1 MSKFRSRPASAL
13 LIVLGM
19 MAFILVSALAFS
31 AYMRSARLPSSYL
44 RRTSASRLLVKAALA
59 RAIETVDRSIAD
71 YPHPGVPN
79 AGNNIWRNRVMFG
92 QTTNSVTVADTV
104 SPLTLEGLAYIPT
117 PLVNDVR
124 YYSRLSP
131 TCTWQALG
139 FDSGRFSFCAVDV
152 SDYFDLNRVTSSSP
166 RSSATNQRVS
176 FAYLFEN
183 EDHTDAEAG
192 SKQWDKMMDDYREP
206 DKDTLEV
213 SYDSKYPLISWADFN
228 LALGARGALG
238 SIRSPFYDY
247 AMEKGGDTRFYGGG
261 GAKERDLFRRMTFV
275 TDSVNSGSEDDDT
288 TDNDANN
295 NNAATVEKYNILDPA
310 NQPFPMDT
318 LMADRLGASEA
329 IIGTSMNSGKAK
341 GEYLQKLSGLGCA
354 ALRDYL
360 DPDHYPSSLAVPTTE
375 RTPMIAGFRTLF
387 QGSKL
392 AVEKRYAKIETD
404 AGTTTP
410 DDAVNEVQ
418 VIDAHNK
425 LVQKTVKYC
434 LAAGDFL
441 AGGKAGVVSPVVVFP
456 FNHPDENDKQSYAVG
471 GRFSLFWTNERQPLR
486 TDNVVDNFLCLKSSA
501 DKKFNE
507 QTEFN
512 QNVSLC
518 NIKLMDANY
527 SVPKAVERAT
537 DSGVVKQLALRFVN
551 PESLAGK
558 MAQDNRNVMLSVTYQ
573 WKQTDLVGGM
583 VSPLGFSPTFTQLL
597 NSGSL
602 GTQASI
608 VKASSEM
615 RLMDTK
621 GNAVRLGAN
630 GDMTD
635 FVQKGQEQVLYLN
648 SALWLWVKDGSRFVD
663 LVPASLYDDQIVNP
677 QVNDMAMRQLYGGEK
692 KNLGEAY
699 PLMKLPL
706 DGGSEFEFKFSLAN
720 LEALVS
726 TPRDIKSELSAMVCD
741 PRFNYA
747 PEHWFTVGSLD
758 EKTWLRNCRAP
769 NAGQGEEDKDIFLAT
784 SDAGYLQ
791 SKYELA
797 MLPRLTNLLGPGN
810 RLATGNL
817 APFGTGRYQIPASEG
832 DAVNQNFMWSHYD
845 PFDTDLAAFEELKL
859 ESRGPGLKVNPYSD
873 STNVLMAAF
882 GNTPIDWKRAS
893 TNKVSGTSECA
904 ADFQG
909 QADDFNQDYAWNDIG
924 SKEKG
929 QPRIKWRDLEAV
941 AGRFSRD
948 TRNTHNWVTAFE
960 DMGWDTDTYDQL
972 CGIDL
977 DTETSPI
984 WSVDRRF
991 LYGYWHECF
1000 GIKQQLFLIFIRA
1013 EPMMMGG
1020 GATGQIP
1027 PQLGARAVAL
1037 VWRDP
1042 HRGKESNAPHRT
1054 RVLFYRQ
1061 FD

>member
-1 MSKFRSRPASAL
+1 MNKFRSRPASAL

-79 AGNNIWRNRVMFG
+79 TGNNIWRNRVMFG

-192 SKQWDKMMDDYREP
+192 SKQWDKMMDDYREL

-228 LALGARGALG
+228 LALGTRGALG

-288 TDNDANN
+288 TDDDDANN
-295 NNAATVEKYNILDPA
+295 KNAAAVEKYNILDPA

-318 LMADRLGASEA
+318 LMADRLGVSEA

-392 AVEKRYAKIETD
+392 AVEKKY
-404 AGTTTP
+404 
-410 DDAVNEVQ
+410 AVNEADQGDSSVNDD
-418 VIDAHNK
+418 VEVLPNPTDTTRI
-425 LVQKTVKYC
+425 VQKTVKYY
-434 LAAGDFL
+434 LASGDL
-441 AGGKAGVVSPVVVFP
+441 IAGGKAGVVSPLVVFP

-471 GRFSLFWTNERQPLR
+471 GRFSLFWTNKRQPLR
-486 TDNVVDNFLCLKSSA
+486 TDNVDPNFLCLKSSA

-507 QTEFN
+507 QTEYN
-512 QNVSLC
+512 QEVSLC
-518 NIKLMDANY
+518 NIKLQDATF
-527 SVPKAVERAT
+527 SLPKNIEKAEDALQ
-537 DSGVVKQLALRFVN
+537 QLSLRFSGAD
-551 PESLAGK
+551 SLANK
-558 MAQDNRNVMLSVTYQ
+558 MSLDNRNLLLAVTYKWQ
-573 WKQTDLVGGM
+573 QTAKKEGNLGGVDALVWT
-583 VSPLGFSPTFTQLL
+583 PTFTTLVNNNTL
-597 NSGSL
+597 GSV
-602 GTQASI
+602 AEI
-608 VKASSEM
+608 AKATSEM
-615 RLMDTK
+615 RLMDTQ

-630 GDMTD
+630 GDMTE

-663 LVPASLYDDQIVNP
+663 LVPACLYDDQIVNP
-677 QVNDMAMRQLYGGEK
+677 QVNDMALRQLYNQQSK
-692 KNLGEAY
+692 KYLGEVY

-706 DGGSEFEFKFSLAN
+706 DGGNEFEFKFSLAN

-758 EKTWLRNCRAP
+758 EKSWLQNCGAP
-769 NAGQGEEDKDIFLAT
+769 SAGQGEEDKDIFLAT

-797 MLPRLTNLLGPGN
+797 MLPRLTNLMGRGN
-810 RLATGNL
+810 RLETGNL
-817 APFGTGRYQIPASEG
+817 AQFGTDRCQIPNGQG
-832 DAVNQNFMWSHYD
+832 DAVNQSFMWSHYD
-845 PFDTDLAAFEELKL
+845 PFDTDLAAFDELKL

-904 ADFQG
+904 GDFQG
-909 QADDFNQDYAWNDIG
+909 QAEDFNKNYAWNEIG
-924 SKEKG
+924 
-929 QPRIKWRDLEAV
+929 PDATCIKWSDLEAI

-948 TRNTHNWVTAFE
+948 TRAKHNWIAAFE
-960 DMGWDTDTYDQL
+960 DMGWHTDDSDHL
-972 CGIDL
+972 CGVEL
-977 DTETSPI
+977 DDETAPI

-1000 GIKQQLFLIFIRA
+1000 GIKQQLFLIFVRA

-1020 GATGQIP
+1020 GASGQIP